1 MSRFFDELRR
11 RRVAKASAIYAVVAW
26 AVIEA
31 ASVILP
37 ALNLPDWTVTFVV
50 VLALLGFPVVL
61 VFSWIFDFTGDGV
74 VRTPAAN
81 ASAAGGVPAK
91 GRVID
96 FLVIAVL
103 LGVIGWLGWERAF
116 DDRPADT
123 ATTFDSIAVLPFLNM
138 SGDADNEYFSDGL
151 AEELLNALVGV
162 QGLRVAART
171 SSFQYKGRN
180 LDVRE
185 IGNALGVDTVLEG
198 SVRKSGD
205 RIRVTAQLIRA
216 ADGFHLWSQTYDR
229 DLEDVFAVQDEITL
243 AIVEALELRIGTSE
257 RARLAARYTDSID
270 AYEAYLRGRFEMHK
284 RTADSLASAT
294 ENFRRA
300 IELDRNYAAAHSGLA
315 DTWVLRSSYGG
326 VDGQEALRQ
335 AEPLARRA
343 VELDPNL
350 AEAQASMGFV
360 LAQKAEF
367 ADAAIEHYRK
377 AIALNPSYSPAYH
390 WLGLALQQQARFSEA
405 AEVMRKAIEIDPRYA
420 TGKRALLSALRN
432 IDANAEADALARR
445 LAAEH
450 PDDPLVFYGLGGDA
464 QRMSRPVD
472 ALRHYVHALE
482 LDRTNITVRISVAYL
497 LLQLGAVDRADEQVA
512 IVRRLQPAHS
522 GLDSWALDRALFTG
536 DLAAYE
542 REGTKILDTIPAGL
556 QRNAFACNMY
566 QNLRAMEKT
575 LEWCQAALEEA
586 GWQPGGAVPPGWVNA
601 GAAVMLAARNTDDQ
615 TLAAQLQPAVSQELQ
630 RMLAAGLSEGG
641 LRWAIEL
648 LDIHA
653 GIDKRDEFFT
663 AFAEEVAR
671 GNWSPTVL
679 RQVPLFD
686 PVREDPRFEQMV
698 AEVEARLDAAREA
711 TAAVSIPAV

>member
-81 ASAAGGVPAK
+81 GSAAGGVPAQ

-96 FLVIAVL
+96 FVVIAVL

-116 DDRPADT
+116 DDRPADP
-123 ATTFDSIAVLPFLNM
+123 ATTFDSIAVLPFINM

-185 IGNALGVDTVLEG
+185 IGKALGVDTVLEG

-216 ADGFHLWSQTYDR
+216 TDGFHLWSQTYDR

-243 AIVEALELRIGTSE
+243 AIVDALELQLGTSA
-257 RARLAARYTDSID
+257 RARQSARHTDSIE

-284 RTADSLASAT
+284 RTADSLVSAT
-294 ENFRRA
+294 EDFRRA

-367 ADAAIEHYRK
+367 ADTAIEHYRK
-377 AIALNPSYSPAYH
+377 AIELNPSYSPAYH

-405 AEVMRKAIEIDPRYA
+405 AEVMRKAIAIDPRYA

-432 IDANAEADALARR
+432 IDANDEADALARR
-445 LAAEH
+445 LAVEH

-464 QRMSRPVD
+464 QRMNRPVD
-472 ALRHYVHALE
+472 ALRHYAHALE
-482 LDRTNITVRISVAYL
+482 LDPTNITVRISVAYL

-536 DLAAYE
+536 DLTAYE
-542 REGTKILDTIPAGL
+542 REATEFLETIPAGL

-575 LEWCQAALEEA
+575 LEWCQAALKEA
-586 GWQPGGAVPPGWVNA
+586 GWQPGGAVPPGWINA
-601 GAAVMLAARNTDDQ
+601 GAAVMLAARITDDQ
-615 TLAAQLQPAVSQELQ
+615 TLVAKLQPAVNQELQ
-630 RMLAAGLSEGG
+630 RMLSAGLSEGG

-648 LDIHA
+648 FDIHA

-711 TAAVSIPAV
+711 AAAVSIPAV